1 MSQTQS
7 LRKKNSANNSAQPLQ
22 RSGTKNNSE
31 ALDKKTESAAQ
42 QDNAPLQKKAYRS
55 ALSSGQ
61 SAAQDEP
68 RLQTKLS
75 VSTPGDSHE
84 QEADRVADEVVSRR
98 ATPAQQDNKLNPG
111 STKPENNAS
120 NPQSLQTKISRMA
133 EPAPAATETPQTE
146 AQTSLP
152 AETATDNEQG
162 VSAEVE
168 QQIAGLRGQGAQLP
182 EQVRTEM
189 ESQFNHDFS
198 SVSIHN
204 DSTADTLCK
213 QLSARAFT
221 VGSDIFFASGEYAPD
236 SQEGKRLLAHELTH
250 VVQQGSGVTRQV
262 MREETTPEIPS
273 GVQPVEPTPIGG
285 PYEFF
290 KDNKHYKYIATIGG
304 GSEAPK
310 ELHLPEVRIPNFKE
324 RHSALYRPIPLI
336 RNAGERRTN
345 QRNNWRT
352 HFTTEL
358 VQVFDRKLDSARRRN
373 GVIGEP
379 NSDSETF
386 FFKGTRNQQLFLFG
400 NRTQLLDRVIFP
412 FWDRQ
417 QEVRTFQVDHRR
429 EDQMGGDDNLE
440 NYELLDAS
448 ANGSSGTQIA
458 RNINNQID
466 VAISVLQS
474 PYYRNLIGGGNRRI
488 SGDSSY
494 IKDNYRLQFDTVRFN
509 LGAVENS
516 DRYWSVDH
524 ITQGEH
530 LNQLRPLTEIEVREF
545 GNPRRPMLYTSPNG
559 GVAVRAPEVAS
570 QRVTIWPRVVSKGAF
585 NVVNENQ
592 ATLLVDAYRSGENT
606 TSLSASYSDMLFHF
620 IPAPGMGQETTYK
633 SWVIDKAASLDEAR
647 DESQGVF
654 TSLRLPGMSPIRIDD
669 LDIDPG
675 LGFVGRGKLLPSI
688 PIFANADIDIVIQGS
703 DIRLQKTFG
712 ISEIQV
718 PAPFQI
724 SRASVTLFASS
735 ANGLGLHGGI
745 TVEIDRIGKCD
756 VDAELSTANGLLIS
770 GRFNFDEGLFNG
782 IDASVEASF
791 HRRNIF
797 DENDHGHWSVGGQ
810 IVIPRGKICGIETAT
825 VNLSYSDEEG
835 FRAHGEAT
843 LSVPGVEN
851 GTIDITHNEEEGML
865 IGGTFNLRQG
875 RGIRGGQI
883 SARVQEKPDGT
894 GYAVTAHGEAQPDI
908 PGINS
913 NLIVDYN
920 DGAFTAEV
928 NADYSRG
935 MLSGRVNAGVTN
947 RTVNDDGTLSETA
960 AEGNPLVVYGGGQL
974 TLQIAPWLQ
983 GTAGVQFAPN
993 GEVTVTGEIGL
1004 PGQLEI
1010 FARREINKSIFNI
1023 AVQAP
1028 IFPGIVAEVGGGLS
1042 ATAGIGPGVIDQLR
1056 LGITYNPA
1064 HEEETRITGDAHL
1077 NIPANAGLRLS
1088 VRAGIGLGI
1097 TGASATGGLD
1107 IGGTLGIEGA
1117 AEAGVHV
1124 EWTPATGL
1132 DIQAELALHAQPSFT
1147 FDIGGYVSVR
1157 ALGFEVYD
1165 NRWEFASYTFGSDYR
1180 FGIRLPIHY
1189 HEGEPFEISTDDIE
1203 FEVPDIDTNQ
1213 LLRGLIER
1221 IA

>member
-1 MSQTQS
+1 MSQAQS
-7 LRKKNSANNSAQPLQ
+7 LRKKNSADNSTQPLQ

-31 ALDKKTESAAQ
+31 ALDKKAGSAVQ

-84 QEADRVADEVVSRR
+84 QEADRVADEVVSRS
-98 ATPAQQDNKLNPG
+98 AAAQSTEENKLNPG

-133 EPAPAATETPQTE
+133 EPAPAATEAPQTE
-146 AQTSLP
+146 TESSP

-182 EQVRTEM
+182 EHVRTEM

-250 VVQQGSGVTRQV
+250 VVQQGSGVTRKI
-262 MREETTPEIPS
+262 MRVNTPAHIPTSGPGGGAINPANEFTLSDGTYIEREQRTYPGSTTP
-273 GVQPVEPTPIGG
+273 
-285 PYEFF
+285 
-290 KDNKHYKYIATIGG
+290 KK
-304 GSEAPK
+304 
-310 ELHLPEVRIPNFKE
+310 RISMPAVSLPNFKARNE
-324 RHSALYRPIPLI
+324 RRFPNVLAVRCGP
-336 RNAGERRTN
+336 RNASDQDVHWKNAVRSANSRIMETKKEAARVSGGYDSDSGTYFFKST
-345 QRNNWRT
+345 RNNN
-352 HFTTEL
+352 F
-358 VQVFDRKLDSARRRN
+358 V
-373 GVIGEP
+373 
-379 NSDSETF
+379 
-386 FFKGTRNQQLFLFG
+386 LFG
-400 NRTQLLDRVIFP
+400 NEEQLLESVMLP
-412 FWDRQ
+412 FWDESGQ
-417 QEVRTFQVDHRR
+417 SSAYQIDHII
-429 EDQMGGDDNLE
+429 EDQLVNPEDPSISELDSSDKAA
-440 NYELLDAS
+440 NYELLDAT
-448 ANGSSGTQIA
+448 ANSSSGPKIAAQI
-458 RNINNQID
+458 
-466 VAISVLQS
+466 
-474 PYYRNLIGGGNRRI
+474 NRRRRAAIELFAREHPSEPPLTLDGLTHGYFNTFI
-488 SGDSSY
+488 S
-494 IKDNYRLQFDTVRFN
+494 RTFD
-509 LGAVENS
+509 LGSVGGRPQNF
-516 DRYWSVDH
+516 WSFRQ
-524 ITQGEH
+524 INQGEH
-530 LNQLRPLTEIEVREF
+530 LNQLVGMTGRDLRRLNREDQPVIFSSSQGGRPFYIRTSQLPIE
-545 GNPRRPMLYTSPNG
+545 NWL
-559 GVAVRAPEVAS
+559 
-570 QRVTIWPRVVSKGAF
+570 PRVDLKSIEMTPNAGEGTAGWI
-585 NVVNENQ
+585 
-592 ATLLVDAYRSGENT
+592 TVDAYKAAEAEAGFINS
-606 TSLSASYSDMLFHF
+606 SYQDVRWRLKSV
-620 IPAPGMGQETTYK
+620 PGMYGGA
-633 SWVIDKAASLDEAR
+633 IDK
-647 DESQGVF
+647 ESIAGNMRN
-654 TSLRLPGMSPIRIDD
+654 SLRLPGLSPIELSTVDISDRGIVAEGRVLPTVPMVSDADVRIRITGDD
-669 LDIDPG
+669 VQL
-675 LGFVGRGKLLPSI
+675 R
-688 PIFANADIDIVIQGS
+688 
-703 DIRLQKTFG
+703 KTFSSG
-712 ISEIQV
+712 EINIPSPFHISDTSLTV
-718 PAPFQI
+718 FFGA
-724 SRASVTLFASS
+724 R
-735 ANGLGLHGGI
+735 NGLGIEGALNFG
-745 TVEIDRIGKCD
+745 IDRVGEGSITAD
-756 VDAELSTANGLLIS
+756 VSAERGFALAGE
-770 GRFNFDEGLFNG
+770 FNFDDRIFGEGANARVRVGYADDQWSMGGTITIPEGKVPG
-782 IDASVEASF
+782 I
-791 HRRNIF
+791 R
-797 DENDHGHWSVGGQ
+797 
-810 IVIPRGKICGIETAT
+810 TAT
-825 VNLSYSDEEG
+825 INVDYSQGAG
-835 FRAHGEAT
+835 FSAT
-843 LSVPGVEN
+843 GTASLNVPGVES
-851 GTIDITHNEEEGML
+851 GTIEITHNEEEGFV
-865 IGGTFNLRQG
+865 IGGSFNLSQG

-883 SARVQEKPDGT
+883 SARVQERPDGT

-928 NADYSRG
+928 SADYSRG
-935 MLSGRVNAGVTN
+935 MLSGQIHAGVTN
-947 RTVNDDGTLSETA
+947 RTVNDDGTLAETA
-960 AEGNPLVVYGGGQL
+960 SENNELVVFGDGEL
-974 TLQIAPWLQ
+974 TIQIAPWLQ
-983 GTAGVQFAPN
+983 GTAGVRFAPN
-993 GEVTVTGEIGL
+993 GEITVIGRIGL
-1004 PGQLEI
+1004 PDELEI
-1010 FARREINKSIFNI
+1010 FARREINRSIFSI

-1042 ATAGIGPGVIDQLR
+1042 ATAGIGPGVIDQLT
-1056 LGITYNPA
+1056 LQIEYNPA
-1064 HEEETRITGDAHL
+1064 HEEDTHITGDAHL

-1124 EWTPATGL
+1124 DWTPATGL
-1132 DIQAELALHAQPSFT
+1132 DISAVLGVHAQPSFT

-1189 HEGEPFEISTDDIE
+1189 REGEPFDISTDDIE

>member
-1 MSQTQS
+1 MSSTS
-7 LRKKNSANNSAQPLQ
+7 LKKKSAGETKVQPASSNNKSDQLSRKS
-22 RSGTKNNSE
+22 SE
-31 ALDKKTESAAQ
+31 EK
-42 QDNAPLQKKAYRS
+42 PLQKKPYI
-55 ALSSGQ
+55 
-61 SAAQDEP
+61 
-68 RLQTKLS
+68 QTKLS
-75 VSTPGDSHE
+75 VSAPGDSHE
-84 QEADRVADEVVSRR
+84 QEADRVADEVVSRS
-98 ATPAQQDNKLNPG
+98 AANSASSSNSVSPG
-111 STKPENNAS
+111 TSQPEKTLD
-120 NPQSLQTKISRMA
+120 NPQSLQTKISRVSDESIAKMDDA
-133 EPAPAATETPQTE
+133 DESLPDSSASETESSATESE
-146 AQTSLP
+146 
-152 AETATDNEQG
+152 NG

-168 QQIAGLRGQGAQLP
+168 QQIESLKGNGTQLP
-182 EQVRTEM
+182 EDVRTEM
-189 ESQFNHDFS
+189 ESQFSQDFS
-198 SVSIHN
+198 SVCIHN
-204 DSTADTLCK
+204 DAAADALCK

-221 VGSDIFFASGEYAPD
+221 VGSDIFFASGEYAPNT
-236 SQEGKRLLAHELTH
+236 QEGKRLLAHELTH
-250 VVQQGSGVTRQV
+250 VVQQGRGVTRKI
-262 MREETTPEIPS
+262 MRDATTPDVPS
-273 GVQPVEPTPIGG
+273 GVRPVEPTPAGG

-290 KDNKHYKYIATIGG
+290 KDEKRYKYVANIGG
-304 GSEAPK
+304 GSDAPK

-324 RHSALYRPIPLI
+324 RHSSLYRPLPLI

-352 HFTTEL
+352 HFTTAL
-358 VQVFDRKLDSARRRN
+358 VQVFEQKLDSARRRN

-379 NSDSETF
+379 NSSAETF

-400 NRTQLLDRVIFP
+400 TREQLLERIIFP

-417 QEVRTFQVDHRR
+417 QDVRTFQVDHRR
-429 EDQMGGDDNLE
+429 EDQLGGEDNLE

-466 VAISVLQS
+466 TAISVLQS

-494 IKDNYRLQFDTVRFN
+494 IKDNYRLQFDTVRYN
-509 LGAVENS
+509 LGSIENS

-559 GVAVRAPEVAS
+559 GIAVRAPEVAT

-606 TSLSASYSDMLFHF
+606 TSLNAGYSDMTFHF
-620 IPAPGMGQETTYK
+620 VPAPGMGAETTYK
-633 SWVIDKAASLDEAR
+633 SWVINKDASLGAAR
-647 DESQGVF
+647 DENQGVF

-688 PIFANADIDIVIQGS
+688 PMFANADIDVVIQGS

-724 SRASVTLFASS
+724 SRAAVTLFASS
-735 ANGLGLHGGI
+735 TNGLGMNGGI
-745 TVEIDRIGKCD
+745 TVEIDKIGKCD

-770 GRFNFDEGLFNG
+770 GRFNFDQGLFNG

-791 HRRNIF
+791 HRQNIF
-797 DENDHGHWSVGGQ
+797 DEEDHGHWSMGGQ
-810 IVIPRGKICGIETAT
+810 VVIPRGKISGIETAT
-825 VNLSYSDEEG
+825 VNLSYSDQEG
-835 FRAHGEAT
+835 FSAHGEAT

-851 GTIDITHNEEEGML
+851 GTIDITHNEEEGMV
-865 IGGTFNLRQG
+865 IAGQFNLRQG
-875 RGIRGGQI
+875 HGIRGGQI
-883 SARVQEKPDGT
+883 SARVQEKPDGS

-908 PGINS
+908 PGVNS

-928 NADYSRG
+928 TADYSRG
-935 MLSGRVNAGVTN
+935 MLSGQIHAGVTN
-947 RTVNDDGTLSETA
+947 RTVNEDGTLAETPSENN
-960 AEGNPLVVYGGGQL
+960 ELVVFGDGQL
-974 TLQIAPWLQ
+974 TIRIAPWLQ
-983 GTAGVQFAPN
+983 GTAGVRFAPN
-993 GEVTVTGEIGL
+993 GGITVIGEIGL
-1004 PGQLEI
+1004 PDQLEI
-1010 FARREINKSIFNI
+1010 FARREINRSIFSI

-1042 ATAGIGPGVIDQLR
+1042 ATAGIGPGVIDQLVLR
-1056 LGITYNPA
+1056 VEYNPA
-1064 HEEETRITGDAHL
+1064 HEEDTHITGDAHL
-1077 NIPANAGLRLS
+1077 RIPANAGLRLN

-1124 EWTPATGL
+1124 DWTPATGL
-1132 DIQAELALHAQPSFT
+1132 DISAELAVHAQPSFT

-1165 NRWEFASYTFGSDYR
+1165 NRWQFASYTFGSDYR

-1189 HEGEPFEISTDDIE
+1189 HEGEPFDISTDDIE

-1213 LLRGLIER
+1213 LLRGLIAR
-1221 IA
+1221 IS